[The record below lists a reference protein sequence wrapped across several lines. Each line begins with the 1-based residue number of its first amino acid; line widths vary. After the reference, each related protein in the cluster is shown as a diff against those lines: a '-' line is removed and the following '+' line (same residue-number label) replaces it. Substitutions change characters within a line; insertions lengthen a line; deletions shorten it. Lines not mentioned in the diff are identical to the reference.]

1 MALSNLDQLKEDE
14 QLRQRALDREM
25 ALVAWNLDRLGL
37 MEKIEEGK
45 AESMAEGMAKGKAE
59 GMAEGMA
66 KGMTRGMAKGKAEGM
81 AEGQL
86 AIAKRL
92 LEKGYTI
99 PEISELTG
107 LSVADL
113 SQLKQ

>member
-45 AESMAEGMAKGKAE
+45 AEGMAEGMAKGK
-59 GMAEGMA
+59 AEGMA

>member
-1 MALSNLDQLKEDE
+1 MALSNLDQLKKDE
-14 QLRQRALDREM
+14 QLRQKALDREM
-25 ALVAWNLDRLGL
+25 SLVAWNLDRLGL

-45 AESMAEGMAKGKAE
+45 AEGM
-59 GMAEGMA
+59 
-66 KGMTRGMAKGKAEGM
+66 AEGM

-113 SQLKQ
+113 SQLK